1 MSAPPTTNRYAAGG
15 TNEGNFA
22 AGDWGLLLTTA
33 LIWGSSFLWIAIGL
47 DSFHPG
53 AIAWG
58 RMALGLGVLWFV
70 PAARESIPRSAW
82 PALAVVAI
90 AGNAAPAVFF
100 PLAQQRVESSVAGM
114 LNSASPMLVLVISV
128 VMTRRLPQRLQIVG
142 LGIGLLGAVMLAI
155 PNLAGADAQP
165 LGVLFV
171 LLAIS
176 GYALS
181 NNFLPRLVQTYN
193 APAVIAR
200 AMLASTL
207 LLLPYGLWG
216 VTHSSFS
223 WTSLVALIILGV
235 FGTGIAR
242 STFAALTG
250 RVGAPRS
257 ALIGYLVP
265 VVAVT
270 LGVAVRNET
279 VGVFELAGT
288 ALVLVGA
295 TFISRGRSA

>member
-1 MSAPPTTNRYAAGG
+1 MSAPSTNRYAATG
-15 TNEGNFA
+15 TNDGNFA
-22 AGDWGLLLTTA
+22 RTDWALLLTTA

-53 AIAWG
+53 TIAWG
-58 RMALGLGVLWFV
+58 RMALGLSVLWFI
-70 PAARESIPRSAW
+70 PAARQPIPRSAW
-82 PALAVVAI
+82 PALSVVAI

-100 PLAQQRVESSVAGM
+100 PLAQERVESSVAGM
-114 LNSASPMLVLVISV
+114 LNSASPMLVLLISI
-128 VMTRRLPQRLQIVG
+128 VMTRSLPQRQQIIG
-142 LGIGLLGAVMLAI
+142 LGIGLIGAVMLAI

-165 LGVLFV
+165 MGVFYV
-171 LLAIS
+171 LCAIS

-200 AMLASTL
+200 AMLASSI
-207 LLLPYGLWG
+207 LLLPYGAWG
-216 VTHSSFS
+216 ISRSSFS
-223 WTSLVALIILGV
+223 WASLTAVLILGI

-257 ALIGYLVP
+257 SLIGYLVP
-265 VVAVT
+265 VVAIV
-270 LGVAVRNET
+270 LGVVVLSES
-279 VGVFELAGT
+279 VGIFELLGT
-288 ALVLVGA
+288 GLVLVGA

>member
-1 MSAPPTTNRYAAGG
+1 MSAPSTNRYAATG
-15 TNEGNFA
+15 TNDGNFA
-22 AGDWGLLLTTA
+22 PTDWALLLTTA

-53 AIAWG
+53 TIAWG
-58 RMALGLGVLWFV
+58 RMALGLSVLWFI
-70 PAARESIPRSAW
+70 PAAREPIPRSAW
-82 PALAVVAI
+82 PALSVVAI

-100 PLAQQRVESSVAGM
+100 PLAQERVESSVAGM
-114 LNSASPMLVLVISV
+114 LNSASPMLVLLISI
-128 VMTRRLPQRLQIVG
+128 VMTRSLPQRQQIIG
-142 LGIGLLGAVMLAI
+142 LGIGLIGAVMLAI

-165 LGVLFV
+165 LGVFYV
-171 LLAIS
+171 LCAIS

-200 AMLASTL
+200 AMLASSI
-207 LLLPYGLWG
+207 LLLPYGAWG
-216 VTHSSFS
+216 ISRSSFS
-223 WTSLVALIILGV
+223 WASLTAVLILGI

-257 ALIGYLVP
+257 SLIGYLVP
-265 VVAVT
+265 VVAII
-270 LGVAVRNET
+270 LGVVVLSES
-279 VGVFELAGT
+279 VGIFELLGT
-288 ALVLVGA
+288 GLVLVGA

>member
-1 MSAPPTTNRYAAGG
+1 VSEPPTNRYAATG

-22 AGDWGLLLTTA
+22 AADWGLLLTTA

-53 AIAWG
+53 TIAWG
-58 RMALGLGVLWFV
+58 RMALGLATLFFV
-70 PAARESIPRSAW
+70 PAARQPIPRAAW
-82 PALAVVAI
+82 PAMSIVAI
-90 AGNAAPAVFF
+90 GGNAAPAVFF

-114 LNSASPMLVLVISV
+114 LNSASPILVLLISI
-128 VMTRRLPQRLQIVG
+128 VMTRSLPQRQQIVG
-142 LGIGLLGAVMLAI
+142 LGIGLAGAVLLAL

-171 LLAIS
+171 ILAIS

-200 AMLASTL
+200 AMLASSV
-207 LLLPYGLWG
+207 LLLPYGAWG
-216 VTHSSFS
+216 ISQSSFS
-223 WTSLVALIILGV
+223 WVSLMALLILGI

-265 VVAVT
+265 VVAII
-270 LGVAVRNET
+270 LGVVVRNES
-279 VGVFELAGT
+279 VGAIELLGT
-288 ALVLVGA
+288 GLVLVGA
-295 TFISRGRSA
+295 TFISRGRRA

>member
-1 MSAPPTTNRYAAGG
+1 MSARPANRYAATG

-22 AGDWGLLLTTA
+22 PADWGLLLTTA

-53 AIAWG
+53 TIAWG
-58 RMALGLGVLWFV
+58 RMALGLGVLCFV
-70 PAARESIPRSAW
+70 PAARQPIPRSAW
-82 PALAVVAI
+82 PALSLVAI
-90 AGNAAPAVFF
+90 GGNAAPAVFF
-100 PLAQQRVESSVAGM
+100 PLAQERVESSVAGM
-114 LNSASPMLVLVISV
+114 LNSASPILVLLISIA
-128 VMTRRLPQRLQIVG
+128 MTRSLPQRQQL
-142 LGIGLLGAVMLAI
+142 IGLAIGLAGAVMLAI

-171 LLAIS
+171 FCAIS

-200 AMLASTL
+200 AMLASSI
-207 LLLPYGLWG
+207 LLLPYGVWG
-216 VTHSSFS
+216 IAKSSFS
-223 WTSLVALIILGV
+223 WVSLIALLILGI

-265 VVAVT
+265 VVAIL
-270 LGVAVRNET
+270 LGVVVRSES
-279 VGVFELAGT
+279 VGVIELLGT

-295 TFISRGRSA
+295 TFISRGRNT